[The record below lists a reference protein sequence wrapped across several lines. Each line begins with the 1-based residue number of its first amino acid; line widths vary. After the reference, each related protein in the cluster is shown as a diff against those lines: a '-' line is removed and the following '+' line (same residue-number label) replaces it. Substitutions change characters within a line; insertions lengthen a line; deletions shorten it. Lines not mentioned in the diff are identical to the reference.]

1 MHLTKMPSSRRWR
14 AGFFVIAMV
23 SAAILPI
30 ARGGSTLDLIRVE
43 TEDKQALNGLLWTP
57 QTRGDSLVILVP
69 GATTGAALIPS
80 HDYYPL
86 ATALTDKGYT
96 FLIANMRAAYNYPYA
111 EYSDAVKD
119 IAAFVAYAKAQ
130 GYTRIAIFG
139 ISLGGPR
146 MAQYM
151 AERNEPAVKAV
162 GFIASIPSP
171 YLEFQVRST
180 PAEKKRLDDWLQH
193 ARDLV
198 AQGKGQEPMAFENW
212 FPDGRSFMGTA
223 KSMISF
229 FGAPSDKGTP
239 SSIKYGPQ
247 IKVPALVI
255 HGEKDEISFPPNAT
269 AIYDSLTASPQRDL
283 IWVPGASHYLT
294 PGPIAEAYAKNVTAW
309 LVKNMPAGPRQ

>member
-1 MHLTKMPSSRRWR
+1 MRPIKKQSGRRWW
-14 AGFFVIAMV
+14 AGFLLATLV
-23 SAAILPI
+23 SLTMMPI

-80 HDYYPL
+80 HDYYPM
-86 ATALTDKGYT
+86 ANALTDKGYG

-119 IAAFVAYAKAQ
+119 IAAFVAYGKAA

-146 MAQYM
+146 TAQYM

-180 PAEKKRLDDWLQH
+180 PAERKRLDDWLQH
-193 ARDLV
+193 ARELV

-223 KSMISF
+223 QSMISF
-229 FGAPSDKGTP
+229 FGAPSDKSSP

-269 AIYDSLTASPQRDL
+269 AIYNSLTASPQRDL

-294 PGPIAEAYAKNVTAW
+294 PGPIAEAYAKGVTGW